1 MDPATRHSSRFR
13 SVGIIASLLVAAYL
27 LPNLLNRVTDTLFF
41 PWVHAQPPL
50 LDEWVGRLTT
60 GNGVRL
66 VVAMALERDLTS
78 DDRVCVRCNQ
88 IKGRA
93 DTCDERGTVLR
104 YRISGSPKD
113 RQGRQLHLGAIPV
126 PQPPPDGL
134 ELDTLIGSWDGGD
147 LLELQADFFWRRG
160 QSAISSTDD
169 PANQSV
175 PLRMQRGQVTELD
188 TLCAAL
194 R

>member
-1 MDPATRHSSRFR
+1 MDTAPRQSSTLRN
-13 SVGIIASLLVAAYL
+13 VGVIGLVVIAAYF
-27 LPNLLNRVTDTLFF
+27 LPNLLNRITDSLFF
-41 PWVHAQPPL
+41 PWVHGQPPL
-50 LDEWVGRLTT
+50 LDQWVGRLTT

-66 VVAMALERDLTS
+66 VVAITLERDLT
-78 DDRVCVRCNQ
+78 DDERICIRCNQ
-88 IKGRA
+88 VKGTA

-134 ELDTLIGSWDGGD
+134 ELDTLIGTWDGGNV
-147 LLELQADFFWRRG
+147 LELQADFFLRRG